1 MARWQYYLLLLLTAA
16 LPVGVTAAREPD
28 TVSLISACIE
38 ARFENNDEEV
48 FRDTELELGKLCP
61 RLARVLRAGDDPR
74 LADITPPPADRMS
87 LAQLQ
92 DLRQALESFR
102 TGPDRTGRF
111 DRGML
116 EEVIAASYE
125 PVEEA
130 PAKEPSLFERFD
142 EWLRSLLGDTDPDTV
157 RPIADWFEALG
168 LSEET
173 WDLILKI
180 SVVLLIA
187 FALFVVFN
195 ELRAGGSIGLWRR
208 LRYRA
213 TRLFARR
220 RRQRGSRAR
229 ASRETRATLPPR
241 ERAIALLRHALE
253 ALTRGGTITHSASR
267 TNREIAHQLESRSS
281 PCATGFRQLADIAD
295 RVLYSPWQPDETAL
309 QTMEAVVRRC
319 EQETEA

>member
-1 MARWQYYLLLLLTAA
+1 MARWQCYLLLLLTAA
-16 LPVGVTAAREPD
+16 LPAGVAAAGEPD

-38 ARFENNDEEV
+38 ARFENSDGEV

-61 RLARVLRAGDDPR
+61 RLARALRAGDDPR

-92 DLRQALESFR
+92 DLRQAMESFR
-102 TGPDRTGRF
+102 TEPGESGRF
-111 DRGML
+111 DRGVL
-116 EEVIAASYE
+116 EEAIAASYE
-125 PVEEA
+125 PIEES

-142 EWLRSLLGDTDPDTV
+142 KWLRSLFGDTDPDTV

-195 ELRAGGSIGLWRR
+195 ELRAGGSTGLWRR

-220 RRQRGSRAR
+220 RGQRGSRAR
-229 ASRETRATLPPR
+229 TTRETLASLPPR

-253 ALTRGGTITHSASR
+253 VLTRGGTITHSASR
-267 TNREIAHQLESRSS
+267 TNREIARQLESRSL

-295 RVLYSPWQPDETAL
+295 RVLYSPWQPDEAAL
-309 QTMEAVVRRC
+309 QTMETVVRRC
-319 EQETEA
+319 EREAEA